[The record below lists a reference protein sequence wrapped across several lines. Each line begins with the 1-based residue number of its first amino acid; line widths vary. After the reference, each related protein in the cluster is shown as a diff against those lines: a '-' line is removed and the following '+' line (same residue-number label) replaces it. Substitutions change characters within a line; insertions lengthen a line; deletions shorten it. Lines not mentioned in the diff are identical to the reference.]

1 MEPIMTP
8 AAAIYGFMAG
18 FGIPAYAA
26 TSVPDEAEFPYITY
40 ELATDDF
47 WGGEVAL
54 AMDIWYRGDSEAEPN
69 AKAHEVSKAL
79 IGYKCIPCD
88 DGGIILKKGSPF
100 CQSMGD
106 TVDDKIKRR
115 HINLTAE
122 FITSF

>member
-1 MEPIMTP
+1 MTP
-8 AAAIYGFMAG
+8 AAAVYGFMAG

-26 TSVPDEAEFPYITY
+26 TSVPDEAGFPYITY
-40 ELATDDF
+40 ELAVDDF

-54 AMDIWYRGDSEAEPN
+54 AMDIWYRGDSEAGSN
-69 AKAHEVSKAL
+69 AKVHEVSKAL
-79 IGYKCIPCD
+79 IGCKCIPCD
-88 DGGIILKKGSPF
+88 GGGIVLKKGSPF

-106 TVDDKIKRR
+106 TADDKVKRR